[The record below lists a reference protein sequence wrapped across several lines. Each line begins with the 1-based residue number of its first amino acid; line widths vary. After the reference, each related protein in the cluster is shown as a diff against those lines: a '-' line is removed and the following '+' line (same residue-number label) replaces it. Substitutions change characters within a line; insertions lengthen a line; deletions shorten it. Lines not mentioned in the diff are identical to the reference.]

1 MKTDSNHQNGKLTG
15 IEMLE
20 YYEKGPWPSHVN
32 EMKKTAYPLEVYA
45 SGLETRASPWF
56 GGSAKVR
63 YVYVGFIARR
73 SKDGKNTELHFRVFQ
88 PSGQIYRTETLRK
101 LLDFSDKYG
110 LGLLQVMGQT
120 GGLIISIDP
129 EKADEAVDALRSL
142 GTDIGDTGDTFR
154 DFASCIGP
162 ALCEYS
168 LFNTLEARDY
178 YLSYP
183 PIYEKI
189 SNQLFPFKVKLKF
202 SGCPMDCS
210 RAVHRADFGFI
221 GTWEGAPEVDQ
232 ALLKDKDK
240 SGQISMEDL
249 ARNCPSSSIN
259 VSVSG
264 DLSIDPE
271 KCEKSMNCIKRAFPA
286 IKPGKTRKIA
296 FMAGGNIK
304 GRFGPKMAKPV
315 ALLDDY
321 KQAEVFI
328 TSVIDRWEENYP
340 HKDRIGDM
348 LAKEGFSRVVEALK
362 ETLPVAPNGKPS
374 GQTRI
379 IDSAVLSDEERDL
392 YATWSRKIMDEYR
405 GA

>member
-1 MKTDSNHQNGKLTG
+1 
-15 IEMLE
+15 MLE

-183 PIYEKI
+183 PIYAKI
-189 SNQLFPFKVKLKF
+189 SRNT
-202 SGCPMDCS
+202 DIY
-210 RAVHRADFGFI
+210 RA
-221 GTWEGAPEVDQ
+221 
-232 ALLKDKDK
+232 
-240 SGQISMEDL
+240 
-249 ARNCPSSSIN
+249 
-259 VSVSG
+259 
-264 DLSIDPE
+264 
-271 KCEKSMNCIKRAFPA
+271 
-286 IKPGKTRKIA
+286 
-296 FMAGGNIK
+296 
-304 GRFGPKMAKPV
+304 
-315 ALLDDY
+315 
-321 KQAEVFI
+321 
-328 TSVIDRWEENYP
+328 
-340 HKDRIGDM
+340 
-348 LAKEGFSRVVEALK
+348 
-362 ETLPVAPNGKPS
+362 
-374 GQTRI
+374 
-379 IDSAVLSDEERDL
+379 
-392 YATWSRKIMDEYR
+392 
-405 GA
+405 